1 MLQLDAK
8 TKALTPASLACL
20 ASSTLARKLISNVT
34 SSKVLPIGSFDI
46 AAKMHDGIHPLQ
58 YFGPKPPH
66 VRKILNV
73 GPALRKDVRIRQA
86 VRKVPLV

>member
-1 MLQLDAK
+1 MLAAGCEDQGLDSGQLGLPGQLDAR
-8 TKALTPASLACL
+8 PE
-20 ASSTLARKLISNVT
+20 I
-34 SSKVLPIGSFDI
+34 DI
-46 AAKMHDGIHPLQ
+46 ERHFLESVAHRVVRYRCQMHDGIHPLQ